1 MSIQDSTSL
10 TRDRASPDPVLQTG
24 HVHQDGNNEHE
35 HGHHTRVRVDAPEL
49 DALDD
54 LDAVLGVL
62 RQCVHE
68 LPLPAQVLRILEQV
82 AHAHVAVRRERRRTD
97 TLRVHIGVVRLD
109 QASADAPNRV
119 DVELSMTYPHY
130 GEIPARAP
138 PYNPVCDENTIL
150 KIDGN
155 LSTRNPPNALD
166 REPAPRG
173 AAQIVV
179 GLSELAQQ
187 RLVVPRAPDLHRAR
201 IVLPEDLQW
210 ELF

>member
-68 LPLPAQVLRILEQV
+68 LPLPAQVLGILEQV
-82 AHAHVAVRRERRRTD
+82 VRGERE
-97 TLRVHIGVVRLD
+97 
-109 QASADAPNRV
+109 QAC
-119 DVELSMTYPHY
+119 E
-130 GEIPARAP
+130 G
-138 PYNPVCDENTIL
+138 
-150 KIDGN
+150 
-155 LSTRNPPNALD
+155 
-166 REPAPRG
+166 
-173 AAQIVV
+173 
-179 GLSELAQQ
+179 SELQ
-187 RLVVPRAPDLHRAR
+187 LHSA
-201 IVLPEDLQW
+201 LHS
-210 ELF
+210 